1 MSKNTS
7 DKVDEVNYYCEESI
21 RDLIEMAPD
30 DTLEDG
36 AEVINV
42 IEKDK
47 TAVNI
52 SYNLSGIMSESFNTD
67 LQDNS
72 SVSSICD
79 SLLRPSKASKGTI
92 TDITDNEDSDD
103 SEYSDFRI
111 KFEGVYK
118 PEATLQ

>member
-1 MSKNTS
+1 MPSKRRSGISQKRKSSKHSKISTTTTSSTSLGNRYGARSTSSSSRTSSALSRNSNVIDIDRILYKKNLKDLSKNTS

-47 TAVNI
+47 
-52 SYNLSGIMSESFNTD
+52 
-67 LQDNS
+67 LQL
-72 SVSSICD
+72 I
-79 SLLRPSKASKGTI
+79 
-92 TDITDNEDSDD
+92 
-103 SEYSDFRI
+103 
-111 KFEGVYK
+111 
-118 PEATLQ
+118 